1 LSSTLGAVT
10 MGKRVIVQLPLHP
23 LFLALF
29 FMLAFTAVIWL
40 FFVPRALAYA
50 FRPLG
55 ISPHL
60 AYAVALVMVLLS
72 MMLSFV
78 NVAIAEVPRQVLVPE
93 VDYVSFFGIYYP
105 IPRLRLVTSKTVIAI
120 NVGGALIPL
129 SISSLMISLMIVSPK
144 AFEALIVEVLTI
156 TVVLLVSYFS
166 SRIVPGVGI
175 VVPALVPPLV
185 AALSA
190 TALSSLLSV
199 TELAPASAYSGAVIG
214 ALIGADLINLAKHFD
229 KLQSPLISIGGA
241 GTFDGIYL
249 SGIVALFLTLLFI

>member
-1 LSSTLGAVT
+1 
-10 MGKRVIVQLPLHP
+10 
-23 LFLALF
+23 LFLVLF

-50 FRPLG
+50 FQPLG
-55 ISPHL
+55 LSPRL
-60 AYAVALVMVLLS
+60 GYAIALVMVLSS

-78 NVAIAEVPRQVLVPE
+78 NIAIAEVPRHVLVPE

-105 IPRLRLVTSKTVIAI
+105 VPRLRLVTSKTVVAV

-129 SISSLMISLMIVSPK
+129 SISSLMILLMATGPR
-144 AFEALIVEVLTI
+144 ALEALIVEVLTI
-156 TVVLLVSYFS
+156 TAVSLVSYSS

-190 TALSSLLSV
+190 MALSNLASIV
-199 TELAPASAYSGAVIG
+199 ELAPALAYSGAVIG
-214 ALIGADLINLAKHFD
+214 ALVGADVINLVKHFD
-229 KLQSPLISIGGA
+229 KLRTPLISIGGA

-249 SGIVALFLTLLFI
+249 SGIVALFLTLLFV

>member
-1 LSSTLGAVT
+1 

-23 LFLALF
+23 LFLVFF

-50 FRPLG
+50 FQPLG

-60 AYAVALVMVLLS
+60 AYAVALVIVLLS

-78 NVAIAEVPRQVLVPE
+78 NVAIAEVPRHVLVPE
-93 VDYVSFFGIYYP
+93 VNYVSFFGIYYP
-105 IPRLRLVTSKTVIAI
+105 VPRLRPVASKTVIAV

-129 SISSLMISLMIVSPK
+129 SISSLMLSLMMVSSRV
-144 AFEALIVEVLTI
+144 FEALVVEALTVT
-156 TVVLLVSYFS
+156 TVSLVSYSS

-175 VVPALVPPLV
+175 VVPALIPPLV

-190 TALSSLLSV
+190 MALSSLLNII
-199 TELAPASAYSGAVIG
+199 ELAPALAYSGAVIG
-214 ALIGADLINLAKHFD
+214 ALIGADVVNLVKHFD
-229 KLQSPLISIGGA
+229 KLRSPLISIGGA

>member
-1 LSSTLGAVT
+1 
-10 MGKRVIVQLPLHP
+10 MGKKIIVQLPLHP
-23 LFLALF
+23 LFLVLF

-50 FRPLG
+50 FQPLG
-55 ISPHL
+55 LSPRL
-60 AYAVALVMVLLS
+60 GYAIALVMVLSS

-78 NVAIAEVPRQVLVPE
+78 NIAIAEVPRHVLVPE

-105 IPRLRLVTSKTVIAI
+105 VPRLRLVTSKTVVAV

-129 SISSLMISLMIVSPK
+129 SISSLMILLMATGPR
-144 AFEALIVEVLTI
+144 ALEALIVEVLTI
-156 TVVLLVSYFS
+156 TAVSLVSYSS

-190 TALSSLLSV
+190 MALSNLASIV
-199 TELAPASAYSGAVIG
+199 ELAPALAYSGAVIG
-214 ALIGADLINLAKHFD
+214 ALVGADVINLVKHFD
-229 KLQSPLISIGGA
+229 KLRTPLISIGGA

-249 SGIVALFLTLLFI
+249 SGIVALFLTLLFV